1 MLSDVQVQ
9 TIKVSWKGCGGAES
23 SLMGNLTVLL
33 LMGLQGQGELN
44 LSEQEH
50 LKYNR
55 SVLRQA
61 KEVY

>member
-9 TIKVSWKGCGGAES
+9 TIKVFWGGCGGAES
-23 SLMGNLTVLL
+23 NLMGNLTVLL
-33 LMGLQGQGELN
+33 LMGRQGQGELS

-50 LKYNR
+50 LQYNC

-61 KEVY
+61 EDVY